1 MYHGSPMSKL
11 KYRDKYAPISNNLT
25 SHVICY
31 MVISRFC
38 NFLLENAITLFYSVN
53 WKTFYWNAD
62 DDGDDDADNIVG
74 QHQQRRRKTA

>member
-11 KYRDKYAPISNNLT
+11 KYRDKYAPISNNIT

-53 WKTFYWNAD
+53 
-62 DDGDDDADNIVG
+62 
-74 QHQQRRRKTA
+74 